1 MKFTLISLLALLLSS
16 PLIAQEKFTISG
28 SVKDK
33 KTGEEIIAALVIDKT
48 TGKKAETNEYG
59 FFSLTLDK
67 GKHTLMFT
75 IFTYKTVE
83 MEIDL
88 TANKKL
94 VVELESAEKELET
107 VEITDKR
114 EETMQEKN
122 MGVMT
127 MDMKKIKE
135 IPAIFGEVDI
145 MKTVQLLPGVQSAG
159 EGNAGFNVRGGASD
173 QNLILLDEATVY
185 NASHLFGFFS
195 VFNPDAIK
203 DLDLYKGGIP
213 ARYGGRLSSLLDIR
227 MKDGNSKRFSMSG
240 GLGLI
245 ASRLTIESPI
255 FKERGSFIISGRRT
269 YADLFLKFSKQ
280 EDIKN
285 TRLYFYDLNAK
296 ANYRIG
302 EKDRIFLSGYFG
314 RDVLDLAG
322 LFGFDWGNATGTLR
336 WNHVYNPKLFSNVTL
351 IYSNFDYGIKI
362 DLSETQNFKV
372 QSGIDDVG
380 LKADY
385 SWYPNP
391 SHTVYYGI
399 QSTYHIFQPGKF
411 EPIRETSIF
420 NADALPQKYALES
433 SAYVDHKWVV
443 NPRITFRYGL
453 RATRFDAMG
462 KSKEYA
468 FHRDITNTLVVD
480 DTTEYAAGK
489 IIKTYYGLEPRFSAS
504 YAVNEKISIKTT
516 YDHTYQFLHQVSNS
530 ATTLPTDLWMPS
542 GIHVKPQINDQVALG
557 YFHQPFS
564 GFEYSMEIYYRWMS
578 NQIDYRDNAS
588 LVFNELVEAELLF
601 GKGYSYG
608 AEWMFSKTSGKF
620 TGWISYTL
628 AWTKRKI
635 AEINNGEAYPVK
647 NDRRHNLSITGT
659 YKIRPRV
666 SLAGVFIFAT
676 GNAVTFP
683 SGKYV
688 FDGEVIDYYAERNG
702 YRMPPYHRL
711 DLSVTIDNKKKEGKR
726 LESSWNFSV
735 FNAYMR
741 SNAFGIV
748 FEEKKDDNGIGTG
761 KTVAKQITLFKIVPS
776 ITWNFKF

>member
-1 MKFTLISLLALLLSS
+1 MKFRLTFCILVFSFTTS
-16 PLIAQEKFTISG
+16 IAQEKFTISG

-33 KTGEEIIAALVIDKT
+33 KTGEEIIAAMVIDKT

-59 FFSLTLDK
+59 FFSLTLEK
-67 GKHTLMFT
+67 GKHTLLFS
-75 IFTYKTVE
+75 IFTYKPFE
-83 MEIDL
+83 MEVDL
-88 TANKKL
+88 TSNQKL
-94 VVELESAEKELET
+94 VVELTPDEKELEE

-255 FKERGSFIISGRRT
+255 FKEKGSFIISGRRT
-269 YADLFLKFSKQ
+269 YADLFLKLSKK
-280 EDIKN
+280 EDLKN
-285 TRLYFYDLNAK
+285 TKLFFYDLNAK
-296 ANYRIG
+296 GNYRIG
-302 EKDRIFLSGYFG
+302 EKDRIFISGYFG

-336 WNHVYNPKLFSNVTL
+336 WNHIYNPKLFSNVTL

-372 QSGIDDVG
+372 QSGIDDIG

-391 SHTVYYGI
+391 NHTVYYGI
-399 QSTYHIFQPGKF
+399 QSTYHIFQPGEFK
-411 EPIRETSIF
+411 PLRETSIF
-420 NADALPQKYALES
+420 IADALPQKYALES
-433 SAYVDHKWVV
+433 SAYLDHKWEID
-443 NPRITFRYGL
+443 PRFTIRYGL

-462 KSKEYA
+462 KSKEYT
-468 FHRDITNTLVVD
+468 FHRDIANELIID

-489 IIKTYYGLEPRFSAS
+489 IIKTYYGLEPRASAS
-504 YAVNEKISIKTT
+504 FSVNEKIAIKAT

-542 GIHVKPQINDQVALG
+542 GMHIKPQINDQVALG

-564 GFEYSMEIYYRWMS
+564 GFEYSVETYYRWMN
-578 NQIDYRDNAS
+578 NQIDYRDNA
-588 LVFNELVEAELLF
+588 LLIFNELVEAELLF

-608 AEWMFSKTSGKF
+608 AEWMISKTTGKF

-635 AEINNGEAYPVK
+635 DQINNGEAYPVK
-647 NDRRHNLSITGT
+647 NDRRHNLSVTGT
-659 YKIRPRV
+659 YKIRPRL

-688 FDGEVIDYYAERNG
+688 FDGEVIDFYAERNG

-711 DLSVTIDNKKKEGKR
+711 DLSVTIDGKKKEGKR

-735 FNAYMR
+735 FNAYLR

-748 FEEKKDDNGIGTG
+748 FEEKKDENGIGTG
-761 KTVAKQITLFKIVPS
+761 QTVAKQITLFKIVPS